1 MQSVI
6 RNIVFLA
13 VVAIATACNTTPRT
27 VEVVDHEGSVWS
39 SAEEIVYDNQDSLCS
54 RDIKIVVRYDRT
66 YKADSIALRVLTVA
80 PDSMVLEEDF
90 TLHIPHLAD
99 MRPDEHTFIYRS
111 NVLLKRSGEYRF
123 RVTPLEPIDG
133 IASVGL
139 IVGERPS
146 NNE

>member
-6 RNIVFLA
+6 RNIVLLA
-13 VVAIATACNTTPRT
+13 VVAITTACNTTPRT

-39 SAEEIVYDNQDSLCS
+39 SAEEIVYDNRDSLCS

-80 PDSMVLEEDF
+80 PDSMVLEESFVLRVPRLSD
-90 TLHIPHLAD
+90 L
-99 MRPDEHTFIYRS
+99 RPDEQTFLYRS
-111 NVLLKRSGEYRF
+111 NVVLRHKGEYLF
-123 RVTPLEPIDG
+123 RLTPEKAVEG

-139 IVGERPS
+139 IIE
-146 NNE
+146 E